1 PALAIRSRSVMAV
14 DVAYQIARHAGLE
27 VSGSHRTRIH
37 RTIVN
42 RFGVG
47 QHDDHFSGAPGE
59 CALDR
64 LRNPYFLDP
73 LLGTDGIAVQRIDN
87 GIAAMG
93 ALRVAWR
100 KDNENIAVGCLAFQ
114 VSRYGRRVDLDPLD
128 RNRPC
133 ADDRLGGIGAD
144 LGFESGG

>member
-1 PALAIRSRSVMAV
+1 MLHADACRAIAAHRMADEASALAIRNRSVMAV
-14 DVAYQIARHAGLE
+14 DVAYQIARHEGLE

-87 GIAAMG
+87 
-93 ALRVAWR
+93 
-100 KDNENIAVGCLAFQ
+100 
-114 VSRYGRRVDLDPLD
+114 
-128 RNRPC
+128 
-133 ADDRLGGIGAD
+133 
-144 LGFESGG
+144 